1 MTILEVGV
9 TSMII
14 AVVSVDP
21 STFPAEPDNDKAV
34 VVREKD
40 SGDPTT
46 QVQVV

>member
-1 MTILEVGV
+1 MTTLEVGL
-9 TSMII
+9 TSIMI

-21 STFPAEPDNDKAV
+21 STLTAELVNDETV